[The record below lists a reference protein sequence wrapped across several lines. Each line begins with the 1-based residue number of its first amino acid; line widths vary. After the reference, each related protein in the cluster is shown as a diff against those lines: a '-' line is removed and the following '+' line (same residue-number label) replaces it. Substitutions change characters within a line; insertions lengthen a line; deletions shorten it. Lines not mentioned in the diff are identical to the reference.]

1 MSAAILDQTRNPIGI
16 SGTGGTTRAGVG
28 RKYRDCNLDNSYA
41 ESFRAGYALGAS
53 RLQSCFYRPPH
64 RTITLLRLEG
74 KLYRGPFLPFP
85 KYELNVLIDVVAQSG
100 SFKPN
105 ATSLHND
112 SVIETEQH
120 YWVHVAIDRFT
131 GQVIDKQIEVVNE

>member
-1 MSAAILDQTRNPIGI
+1 VGNP
-16 SGTGGTTRAGVG
+16 GGFG
-28 RKYRDCNLDNSYA
+28 RKYRECCIDDSYA
-41 ESFRAGYALGAS
+41 ESFRASYALGPTAYNLAS
-53 RLQSCFYRPPH
+53 TDDLAEQSNC
-64 RTITLLRLEG
+64 EG
-74 KLYRGPFLPFP
+74 SKGSCTAGHFFRFP
-85 KYELNVLIDVVAQSG
+85 NTNWNVLIDVVAQSG

-131 GQVIDKQIEVVNE
+131 GQVIE